1 MGLKDNQNNSG
12 RHLYIENLG
21 CAKNQVDAEVMSCSL
36 AEDGWTLTD
45 DAQKADLILVNTCGF
60 IESAREES
68 INTFFELRQLNPK
81 ARIIVSGCLAQRYGQ
96 ELSDQLPEADGIFGN
111 RDLKQ
116 INGFVENLSSG
127 TRLLVPE
134 YPDPDSEIYSRKELF
149 GYPGSAYLKISEG
162 CNHRCGFCAI
172 PLIRG
177 GLRSRSMDS
186 ILDEARTLIA
196 RGVREINL
204 IAQDLAAYGTDQG
217 GKSRFPELLQKI
229 TDIPGDF
236 RVRMLYIHPDAFPFG
251 ILDMIRTNPK
261 IIPYFD
267 IPIQHASAKLL
278 RPMKR
283 MGDSAVYTD
292 LVSRIR
298 SALPGCVIRTT
309 IMLGFPGE
317 TDDDFDMVYDFV
329 KTNRFNW
336 MGSFVYSREEGTY
349 AWDLTDEKTHEALS
363 KVAAKRQKKL
373 EKLQEKITSEHLQE
387 FVGKEYDVLIEELI
401 EGEDL
406 AIGRIWAQAPE
417 VDGLTVVMGRGM
429 EPGNVYRCGITK
441 VNGVDLEAVRI

>member
-1 MGLKDNQNNSG
+1 MGLNDSQNNSG
-12 RHLYIENLG
+12 RYLYIENLG
-21 CAKNQVDAEVMSCSL
+21 CAKNQVDAEILSCSL
-36 AEDGWTLTD
+36 EKDGWSLTD

-68 INTFFELRQLNPK
+68 INTFFELRELNPK

-96 ELSDQLPEADGIFGN
+96 ELSEQLPEADGIFGN

-116 INGFVENLSSG
+116 INGFVENLSPKS
-127 TRLLVPE
+127 RLLVPE
-134 YPDPDSEIYSRKELF
+134 YPDPDSEIYDRKELF

-186 ILDEARTLIA
+186 ILDEARTLVA

-236 RVRMLYIHPDAFPFG
+236 RVRMLYIHPDAFPFE

-267 IPIQHASAKLL
+267 IPIQHASPALL

-283 MGDSAVYTD
+283 MGDAQVYTD

-298 SALPGCVIRTT
+298 SALPECVIRTT

-317 TDDDFDMVYDFV
+317 TDADFDMVYDFV

-349 AWDLTDEKTHEALS
+349 AWDLTDEKTHDALS
-363 KVAAKRQKKL
+363 KVAARRQKKL

-387 FVGKEYDVLIEELI
+387 FVGREYDVLIEELI

-406 AIGRIWAQAPE
+406 AIGRTWAQAPE

-429 EPGNVYRCGITK
+429 EPGKVYRCGITK

>member
-1 MGLKDNQNNSG
+1 MGLNDSQNNSG
-12 RHLYIENLG
+12 HYLYIENLG
-21 CAKNQVDAEVMSCSL
+21 CAKNQVDAEILSCSL
-36 AEDGWTLTD
+36 EKDGWSLTD

-68 INTFFELRQLNPK
+68 INTFFELRELNPK

-116 INGFVENLSSG
+116 INGFVENLSPKS
-127 TRLLVPE
+127 RLLVPE
-134 YPDPDSEIYSRKELF
+134 YPDPDSEIYDRKELF

-186 ILDEARTLIA
+186 ILDEARTLVA

-236 RVRMLYIHPDAFPFG
+236 RVRMLYIHPDAFPFE

-267 IPIQHASAKLL
+267 IPIQHASPALL

-283 MGDSAVYTD
+283 MGDAQVYTD

-298 SALPGCVIRTT
+298 SALPECVIRTT

-317 TDDDFDMVYDFV
+317 TDADFDMVYDFV

-363 KVAAKRQKKL
+363 KVAARRQKKL

-387 FVGKEYDVLIEELI
+387 FVGREYDVLIEELI

-429 EPGNVYRCGITK
+429 EPGKVYRCGITK